1 MWHLSSFFP
10 PSSDEGVVF
19 LQPNPPRIKSV
30 QNIFPNLNHLWE
42 IQKKN
47 NEKPHALW
55 SYRNTE
61 HLAAV
66 VALQFAAGAVRLDSK
81 QRKRER
87 NNQIE
92 QHERARRGE

>member
-1 MWHLSSFFP
+1 MRMVQCDTSPHFP

-47 NEKPHALW
+47 NEKPHAL
-55 SYRNTE
+55 
-61 HLAAV
+61 
-66 VALQFAAGAVRLDSK
+66 
-81 QRKRER
+81 
-87 NNQIE
+87 
-92 QHERARRGE
+92 